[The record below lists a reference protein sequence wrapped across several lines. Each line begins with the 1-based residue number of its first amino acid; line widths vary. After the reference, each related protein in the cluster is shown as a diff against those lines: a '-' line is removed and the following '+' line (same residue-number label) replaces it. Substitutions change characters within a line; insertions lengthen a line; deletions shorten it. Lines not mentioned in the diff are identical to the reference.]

1 MNVECLSSSVCVCA
15 IRAGFEQ
22 DIDGDLS
29 QLPDTCA
36 GMFHSLLSCLSGVF
50 VFSQMFLMTE
60 KKLNESLLKQI
71 VCCLF
76 RCDVISRN

>member
-22 DIDGDLS
+22 DIDGDQS

-50 VFSQMFLMTE
+50 VFS
-60 KKLNESLLKQI
+60 
-71 VCCLF
+71 
-76 RCDVISRN
+76 